1 MGKLQGGILGIM
13 TGKVGGVVGSTW
25 KDKNTLRSY
34 RSSIA
39 VNNTAKAVA
48 SKNIFADCVA
58 KAIQINGVIGRD
70 LWQRFEKSQSG
81 YNALVAQFRSAY
93 DDGNQFRPEKLILSK
108 GKIEETP
115 ILSASINATT
125 KDMTITWDTATTG
138 YQLPSDIPY
147 VVIMSMDNEVLKAYN
162 GDDLLTSRSDGEIVI
177 QNFLHN
183 GSYNKFAYLMFRRND
198 GTMTST
204 SYFWSV
210 VE

>member
-48 SKNIFADCVA
+48 SKQIFAECVA

-81 YNALVAQFRSAY
+81 YNALVAQFRNAY
-93 DDGNQFRPEKLILSK
+93 SEAGYLFQSNLILSK

-115 ILSASINATT
+115 ILAVSINPVT
-125 KDMTITWDTATTG
+125 KDITITWNTATTG

-147 VVIMSMDNEVLKAYN
+147 VVIMSVDNQVLKAFN
-162 GDDLLTSRSDGEIVI
+162 GDDLLTKRSDGEIVI
-177 QNFLHN
+177 TNFQQN
-183 GSYNKFAYLMFRRND
+183 GSYGKYVYLMFRRND

-204 SYFWSV
+204 SVFAEV
-210 VE
+210 QE

>member
-48 SKNIFADCVA
+48 SKTVFAECVA

-93 DDGNQFRPEKLILSK
+93 NNSDIFVPADLILSK

-115 ILSASINATT
+115 IVSAVWNSTG
-125 KDMTITWDTATTG
+125 KKITLTWGTATTG

-147 VVIMSMDNEVLKAYN
+147 VVVMSENGEVLKAYN
-162 GDDLLTSRSDGEIVI
+162 GEDLLVKRSNGQMEVTNI
-177 QNFLHN
+177 QNSEDFPLHV
-183 GSYNKFAYLMFRRND
+183 YLMFKRND

-204 SYFWSV
+204 SFFTEIDY
-210 VE
+210 

>member
-48 SKNIFADCVA
+48 SKSIFAESVA

-93 DDGNQFRPEKLILSK
+93 NNSNIFVPADVILSK
-108 GKIEETP
+108 GKIEETAV
-115 ILSASINATT
+115 LSASINQAN
-125 KDMTITWDTATTG
+125 KDITITWNTATTG

-147 VVIMSMDNEVLKAYN
+147 VVIMSIDYQVLKAYN
-162 GDDLLTSRSDGEIVI
+162 GDDLLTKRSDGSIVI
-177 QNFLHN
+177 PNFQQD
-183 GSYNKFAYLMFRRND
+183 GTYNKFVYLMFRRSD

-204 SYFWSV
+204 SVFADA
-210 VE
+210 EA

>member
-48 SKNIFADCVA
+48 SKNVFAECVA

-93 DDGNQFRPEKLILSK
+93 NNNNMFVPADVILSK

-115 ILSASINATT
+115 IQSASINAVT
-125 KDMTITWDTATTG
+125 KDITITWDTATTG
-138 YQLPSDIPY
+138 YQLSSDIPY
-147 VVIMSMDNEVLKAYN
+147 VVIMSIDYQVLKAYN
-162 GDDLLTSRSDGEIVI
+162 GDELLTRRSDGSIVI
-177 QNFLHN
+177 QNFLHD
-183 GSYNKFAYLMFRRND
+183 GTYNKFVYLMFRRND

-204 SYFWSV
+204 SVFADA
-210 VE
+210 EA

>member
-48 SKNIFADCVA
+48 SKSIFAECVA

-93 DDGNQFRPEKLILSK
+93 DINNQFLPNALILSK

-115 ILSASINATT
+115 IQSASINATT
-125 KDMTITWDTATTG
+125 KDIIITWNTATTG
-138 YQLPSDIPY
+138 YQLPSDFPY
-147 VVIMSMDNEVLKAYN
+147 VVIMSTDYQVLKAYN
-162 GDDLLTSRSDGEIVI
+162 GEDLLTKRSDGELII
-177 QNFLHN
+177 QNFLADD
-183 GSYNKFAYLMFRRND
+183 SYAKYIYLMFRRSD

-204 SYFWSV
+204 SSSSFV
-210 VE
+210 HE

>member
-48 SKNIFADCVA
+48 SKTIFAECVA
-58 KAIQINGVIGRD
+58 RAIQINGVIGRD

-93 DDGNQFRPEKLILSK
+93 SVDNQFLPNLLILSK

-115 ILSASINATT
+115 IVSPSINATT
-125 KDMTITWDTATTG
+125 KDIKITWNTATTG

-147 VVIMSMDNEVLKAYN
+147 VVVMSDNCEVLKAYN
-162 GDDLLTSRSDGEIVI
+162 GDDLLTRRSDGEIVI
-177 QNFLHN
+177 SNFEVG
-183 GSYNKFAYLMFRRND
+183 GSYAKYIYLMFRRTD

-204 SYFWSV
+204 SYSSFV
-210 VE
+210 HE

>member
-48 SKNIFADCVA
+48 SKNVFAECVA
-58 KAIQINGVIGRD
+58 KATQINGVIGRD

-93 DDGNQFRPEKLILSK
+93 NFNNVFEPGNLILSK

-115 ILSASINATT
+115 IVSASINATN
-125 KDMTITWDTATTG
+125 KDITITWNTETTG

-147 VVIMSMDNEVLKAYN
+147 VVIMSVDNLLLKAYN
-162 GDDLLTSRSDGEIVI
+162 GDDLLTKRSDGRIVI
-177 QNFLHN
+177 PNFQTV
-183 GSYNKFAYLMFRRND
+183 GSYDKYVYLMFRRND
-198 GTMTST
+198 GTMTSI
-204 SYFWSV
+204 SYSSFV
-210 VE
+210 QE

>member
-48 SKNIFADCVA
+48 SKTVFAECVA

-81 YNALVAQFRSAY
+81 YNALVAQFRAAY
-93 DDGNQFRPEKLILSK
+93 NSSNVFEPENLILSK

-115 ILSASINATT
+115 ILSGTYDSGV
-125 KDMTITWDTATTG
+125 KKVTITWSTATTG

-147 VVIMSMDNEVLKAYN
+147 VVVMSEENKALKAYS
-162 GDDLLTSRSDGEIVI
+162 GDDLLTKRSDGSMEVTNIPFSGDYPLYV
-177 QNFLHN
+177 
-183 GSYNKFAYLMFRRND
+183 YLMFKRND

-204 SYFWSV
+204 SVFKEIEY
-210 VE
+210 

>member
-48 SKNIFADCVA
+48 SKNVFAECVA

-93 DDGNQFRPEKLILSK
+93 NNSNIFVPADVILSK
-108 GKIEETP
+108 GKIEETA
-115 ILSASINATT
+115 ILSASINPSN
-125 KDMTITWDTATTG
+125 KDITITWNTETTG
-138 YQLPSDIPY
+138 YQLPSDVPY
-147 VVIMSMDNEVLKAYN
+147 VVIMSIDYQVLKAYN
-162 GDDLLTSRSDGEIVI
+162 GDDLLTRRSDGSIVI
-177 QNFLHN
+177 PNFSQ
-183 GSYNKFAYLMFRRND
+183 GGTYNKFVYLMFRRND

-204 SYFWSV
+204 SVFADA
-210 VE
+210 EA

>member
-48 SKNIFADCVA
+48 SKNIFAECVA

-93 DDGNQFRPEKLILSK
+93 DINNQFLPNALILSK

-115 ILSASINATT
+115 ILSASINAIN
-125 KDMTITWDTATTG
+125 KDITITWNTATTG

-147 VVIMSMDNEVLKAYN
+147 VVIMSIDYQVLKAYN
-162 GDDLLTSRSDGEIVI
+162 GDDLLTKRSDGELII
-177 QNFLHN
+177 QNFQVD
-183 GSYNKFAYLMFRRND
+183 GISAKYIYLMFRRND
-198 GTMTST
+198 GTMTSN
-204 SYFWSV
+204 SYSSFV
-210 VE
+210 NE

>member
-48 SKNIFADCVA
+48 SKNIFAECVA
-58 KAIQINGVIGRD
+58 KATQINGVIGRD

-93 DDGNQFRPEKLILSK
+93 NVNNVFEPGNLILSK
-108 GKIEETP
+108 GKVEETP
-115 ILSASINATT
+115 IVSASINATT
-125 KDMTITWDTATTG
+125 KDITITWNASTTG

-147 VVIMSMDNEVLKAYN
+147 VVIMSIDNQLLKAYN
-162 GDDLLTSRSDGEIVI
+162 GDDLLTKRSDGSIVI
-177 QNFLHN
+177 PNFQTV
-183 GSYNKFAYLMFRRND
+183 GSYDKFVYLMFRRND

-204 SYFWSV
+204 SYV
-210 VE
+210 VEVKG

>member
-48 SKNIFADCVA
+48 SKTVFAECVA

-93 DDGNQFRPEKLILSK
+93 LGDNIFTPNALILSK

-115 ILSASINATT
+115 IQSASINATT
-125 KDMTITWDTATTG
+125 KDITITWNTATTG
-138 YQLPSDIPY
+138 YQLSSDIPY
-147 VVIMSMDNEVLKAYN
+147 VVIMSIDYQVLKAYN
-162 GDDLLTSRSDGEIVI
+162 GDDLLTKRSDGEIVI
-177 QNFLHN
+177 PNFQQD
-183 GSYNKFAYLMFRRND
+183 GTYNKFVYLMFRRND
-198 GTMTST
+198 GTMTSIST
-204 SYFWSV
+204 FADA
-210 VE
+210 EL

>member
-48 SKNIFADCVA
+48 AKDVFSQCVA

-81 YNALVAQFRSAY
+81 YNALVAQFRAAY
-93 DDGNQFRPEKLILSK
+93 DVHNNFLEENLILSK

-115 ILSASINATT
+115 MLSADINPGT
-125 KDMTITWDTATTG
+125 KAIKVTWNPANTG
-138 YQLPSDIPY
+138 YQLSTDVPY
-147 VVIMSMDNEVLKAYN
+147 VVIMSTGGEVLKAFN
-162 GDDLLTSRSDGEIVI
+162 GEDFAATRAAGTITVP
-177 QNFLHN
+177 NFEHEA
-183 GSYNKFAYLMFRRND
+183 SYDKYVYLMFKRAD
-198 GTMTST
+198 GTMTSN
-204 SYFWSV
+204 SV
-210 VE
+210 NHLAEL

>member
-48 SKNIFADCVA
+48 SKTIFAECVA

-81 YNALVAQFRSAY
+81 YNALVAQFRKAY
-93 DDGNQFRPEKLILSK
+93 NNSNLFEPENLILSK
-108 GKIEETP
+108 GKIEETAV
-115 ILSASINATT
+115 LSTSVNAVS
-125 KDMTITWDTATTG
+125 KDITIKWNTATTG
-138 YQLPSDIPY
+138 YQLASDIPY
-147 VVIMSMDNEVLKAYN
+147 VVIMSVQGETLKAYS
-162 GDDLLTSRSDGEIVI
+162 GEDLSTSRSNGQIVI
-177 QNFLHN
+177 PNFQSL
-183 GSYNKFAYLMFRRND
+183 GSYDKFAYLMFRRND

-204 SYFWSV
+204 SFFSTV
-210 VE
+210 SE

>member
-48 SKNIFADCVA
+48 SKNIFAECVA

-93 DDGNQFRPEKLILSK
+93 NSSNVFGPENLILSK
-108 GKIEETP
+108 GKIEEAP
-115 ILSASINATT
+115 IVSASINAVN
-125 KDMTITWDTATTG
+125 KDITITWDTATSG
-138 YQLPSDIPY
+138 YQLSSDIPY
-147 VVIMSMDNEVLKAYN
+147 VVIMSVDNVMLKAFN
-162 GDDLLTSRSDGEIVI
+162 GDDLLSRRSDGEIVI
-177 QNFLHN
+177 PNFQTV
-183 GSYNKFAYLMFRRND
+183 GSYDKHVYLMFRRND

-204 SYFWSV
+204 SFYAFAQ
-210 VE
+210 E

>member
-48 SKNIFADCVA
+48 SKQVFALCVE
-58 KAIQINGVIGRD
+58 KAIQINGIIGRD

-93 DDGNQFRPEKLILSK
+93 DESNLFRPELLILSK

-125 KDMTITWDTATTG
+125 KDITITWDPATSG
-138 YQLPSDIPY
+138 YQLPSDVPY
-147 VVIMSMDNEVLKAYN
+147 VVIMSTGFQVLKAYN
-162 GDDLLTSRSDGEIVI
+162 GDDLLTRRSDGQILI
-177 QNFLHN
+177 PNFEHN
-183 GSYNKFAYLMFRRND
+183 GSYGKFVYLMFRRND
-198 GTMTST
+198 GTMTSN
-204 SYFWSV
+204 SYFWSAQ
-210 VE
+210 E

>member
-48 SKNIFADCVA
+48 SKTVFAESVA

-93 DDGNQFRPEKLILSK
+93 DSSNVFVPSDLILSK

-115 ILSASINATT
+115 ILSTSINATT
-125 KDMTITWDTATTG
+125 KDITITWNTATTG
-138 YQLPSDIPY
+138 YQLSSDIPY
-147 VVIMSMDNEVLKAYN
+147 IVIMSVDGQVLKAYN
-162 GDDLLTSRSDGEIVI
+162 GDDLLTKRSDGEIVI
-177 QNFLHN
+177 PNFQQD
-183 GSYNKFAYLMFRRND
+183 GTYNKFVYLMFRRND
-198 GTMTST
+198 GTMTSIST
-204 SYFWSV
+204 FADA
-210 VE
+210 EL

>member
-34 RSSIA
+34 RASIA

-48 SKNIFADCVA
+48 AKDVFSQCVA

-81 YNALVAQFRSAY
+81 YNALVAQFRAAY
-93 DDGNQFRPEKLILSK
+93 DVNNNFVAENLILCK

-115 ILSASINATT
+115 ILTKSIEPAR
-125 KDMTITWDTATTG
+125 KSITLTWTLATTG
-138 YQLPSDIPY
+138 YQLATDIPY
-147 VVIMSMDNEVLKAYN
+147 VVLMTTDGLVLKAYS
-162 GDDLLTSRSDGEIVI
+162 GEDLGKTRASGTITVP
-177 QNFLHN
+177 NFEYD
-183 GSYNKFAYLMFRRND
+183 GSYDKQVYLMFRRAD
-198 GTMTST
+198 GTMVSN
-204 SYFWSV
+204 SV
-210 VE
+210 TTLAEE

>member
-48 SKNIFADCVA
+48 SKSIFAECVA
-58 KAIQINGVIGRD
+58 KATQINGVIGRD

-81 YNALVAQFRSAY
+81 YNALVSQFRSAY
-93 DDGNQFRPEKLILSK
+93 NNSNIFVPADLILSK

-115 ILSASINATT
+115 VVSASINPAT
-125 KDMTITWDTATTG
+125 KDITITWNTATAG

-147 VVIMSMDNEVLKAYN
+147 VVIMSIDYQVLKAYN
-162 GDDLLTSRSDGEIVI
+162 GDDLLTKRSDGSIVI
-177 QNFLHN
+177 PNFQQD
-183 GSYNKFAYLMFRRND
+183 GTYNKFVYLMFRRND

-204 SYFWSV
+204 SVFADA
-210 VE
+210 EA

>member
-48 SKNIFADCVA
+48 AKDVFSQCVA

-81 YNALVAQFRSAY
+81 YNALVAQFRAAY
-93 DDGNQFRPEKLILSK
+93 DVNNTFREESLILSK
-108 GKIEETP
+108 GKIEITP
-115 ILSASINATT
+115 ILSAEINVGT
-125 KDMTITWDTATTG
+125 KAITVAWNTANTG
-138 YQLPSDIPY
+138 YQLSTDIPY
-147 VVIMSMDNEVLKAYN
+147 VVLLTSDGLVLKAYS
-162 GDDLLTSRSDGEIVI
+162 GEDLGTTRAAGTITVP
-177 QNFLHN
+177 NFKHEAEF
-183 GSYNKFAYLMFRRND
+183 NKQVYLMFRRAD
-198 GTMTST
+198 GTMVSN
-204 SYFWSV
+204 SV
-210 VE
+210 TALAEE

>member
-48 SKNIFADCVA
+48 SKNIFAECVA

-93 DDGNQFRPEKLILSK
+93 NSSNIFVQESLILSK

-115 ILSASINATT
+115 VLSASINATT
-125 KDMTITWDTATTG
+125 KDITITWATATTG

-147 VVIMSMDNEVLKAYN
+147 VVVMSTDYQILKAYN
-162 GDDLLTSRSDGEIVI
+162 GDDLLTKRSNGSIVI
-177 QNFLHN
+177 QNFQQD
-183 GSYNKFAYLMFRRND
+183 GTYNKYVYLMFRRND

-204 SYFWSV
+204 SFFYEV
-210 VE
+210 QE

>member
-48 SKNIFADCVA
+48 AKDVFSQCVA

-81 YNALVAQFRSAY
+81 YNALVAQFRAAY
-93 DDGNQFRPEKLILSK
+93 DAANNFVENNLILSK
-108 GKIEETP
+108 GKIEET
-115 ILSASINATT
+115 A
-125 KDMTITWDTATTG
+125 ITGAEIAQTGKAITVTWPTATTG
-138 YQLPSDIPY
+138 YQLSTDVPY
-147 VVIMSMDNEVLKAYN
+147 VVLMSTDGLVLKAYS
-162 GDDLLTSRSDGEIVI
+162 GEDLGKTRAAGTITVPNFQQDG
-177 QNFLHN
+177 N
-183 GSYNKFAYLMFRRND
+183 YNKCVYLMFRRAD
-198 GTMTST
+198 GTMVSN
-204 SYFWSV
+204 SV
-210 VE
+210 NALAEE

>member
-25 KDKNTLRSY
+25 KDKNTLRAY

-48 SKNIFADCVA
+48 SKTIFAECVA

-81 YNALVAQFRSAY
+81 YNALVAQFRKAY
-93 DDGNQFRPEKLILSK
+93 NNSNVFVPEDLILSK

-115 ILSASINATT
+115 ILSASLDVAG
-125 KDMTITWDTATTG
+125 KVMTITWGTATTG

-147 VVIMSMDNEVLKAYN
+147 VVIMSEDNKALKAYS
-162 GDDLLTSRSDGEIVI
+162 GDDLSTMRSDGEIVVTNF
-177 QNFLHN
+177 QNSEGLLL
-183 GSYNKFAYLMFRRND
+183 YVYLMFRRND

-204 SYFWSV
+204 SV
-210 VE
+210 VQVIED

>member
-48 SKNIFADCVA
+48 TKTVFAECVA

-81 YNALVAQFRSAY
+81 YNALVAQFRFAY
-93 DDGNQFRPEKLILSK
+93 NSSNVFVPADLILSK

-115 ILSASINATT
+115 ILSASYESPLE
-125 KDMTITWDTATTG
+125 KVTITWGTATTG
-138 YQLPSDIPY
+138 YQLPTDIPY
-147 VVIMSMDNEVLKAYN
+147 VVIMSDDDKVLRAYN
-162 GDDLLTSRSDGEIVI
+162 GEDLLVKRSDGQIVI
-177 QNFLHN
+177 TNIQNRVPSPL
-183 GSYNKFAYLMFRRND
+183 YVYLMFRRND

-204 SYFWSV
+204 SFFNEIDY
-210 VE
+210 

>member
-48 SKNIFADCVA
+48 SKNIFSECVA
-58 KAIQINGVIGRD
+58 RAIQINGVIGRD

-93 DDGNQFRPEKLILSK
+93 DSSNVFVPGDLILSK

-115 ILSASINATT
+115 IVSAVYNSAVKKVTL
-125 KDMTITWDTATTG
+125 TWGTATTG

-147 VVIMSMDNEVLKAYN
+147 VVVMSENGEVLKAYN
-162 GDDLLTSRSDGEIVI
+162 GEDLQVKRSNGQMDVTNI
-177 QNFLHN
+177 QNSEHFPLHV
-183 GSYNKFAYLMFRRND
+183 YLMFKRND

-204 SYFWSV
+204 SFFTEIDY
-210 VE
+210 

>member
-48 SKNIFADCVA
+48 AKDVFSQCVA
-58 KAIQINGVIGRD
+58 KAVQINGVIGRD

-81 YNALVAQFRSAY
+81 YNALVAQFRAAY
-93 DDGNQFRPEKLILSK
+93 DASNNFIAENLLLSK

-115 ILSASINATT
+115 IF
-125 KDMTITWDTATTG
+125 
-138 YQLPSDIPY
+138 
-147 VVIMSMDNEVLKAYN
+147 
-162 GDDLLTSRSDGEIVI
+162 LTPII
-177 QNFLHN
+177 
-183 GSYNKFAYLMFRRND
+183 
-198 GTMTST
+198 
-204 SYFWSV
+204 
-210 VE
+210 

>member
-25 KDKNTLRSY
+25 KDKNTLRAY

-48 SKNIFADCVA
+48 SKTIFAECVA

-93 DDGNQFRPEKLILSK
+93 NNSNVFVPEDLILSK
-108 GKIEETP
+108 GKVEETA
-115 ILSASINATT
+115 IQSASINAST
-125 KDMTITWDTATTG
+125 KDITINWNSATTG
-138 YQLPSDIPY
+138 YQLSSDIPY
-147 VVIMSMDNEVLKAYN
+147 VVVMSIDFQILKAYN
-162 GDDLLTSRSDGEIVI
+162 GEDLLRKRSDGSIVVP
-177 QNFLHN
+177 NFQQF
-183 GSYNKFAYLMFRRND
+183 GGYDKFIYLMFRRND

-204 SYFWSV
+204 SFFSTV
-210 VE
+210 SE

>member
-48 SKNIFADCVA
+48 SKNIFAECVA

-93 DDGNQFRPEKLILSK
+93 DVNNNFAPAELILSK
-108 GKIEETP
+108 GKIEETA
-115 ILSASINATT
+115 ILSSTINSAN
-125 KDMTITWDTATTG
+125 KDITITWETQTTG
-138 YQLPSDIPY
+138 YQLPSDVPY
-147 VVIMSMDNEVLKAYN
+147 VVVMSADYQILKAYN
-162 GDDLLTSRSDGEIVI
+162 GNDLLTRRSDGEIVI
-177 QNFLHN
+177 PNFQQNGN
-183 GSYNKFAYLMFRRND
+183 YSKWVYLMFRRND
-198 GTMTST
+198 GTMTSA
-204 SYFWSV
+204 SYHHYV
-210 VE
+210 PE

>member
-48 SKNIFADCVA
+48 AKDVFSQCVA

-81 YNALVAQFRSAY
+81 YNALVAQFRAAY
-93 DDGNQFRPEKLILSK
+93 DANNNFVAENLILSK
-108 GKIEETP
+108 GKIE
-115 ILSASINATT
+115 
-125 KDMTITWDTATTG
+125 DTAISSAEINPMTKAITIGWNTSNTG
-138 YQLPSDIPY
+138 YQLSTDVPY
-147 VVIMSMDNEVLKAYN
+147 VVLMTTDGEVLKAYS
-162 GDDLLTSRSDGEIVI
+162 GDDLAVTRAAGAITVPSFAHETSYDKYV
-177 QNFLHN
+177 
-183 GSYNKFAYLMFRRND
+183 YLMFKRAD
-198 GTMTST
+198 GTMASN
-204 SYFWSV
+204 SV
-210 VE
+210 NMLVEI

>member
-48 SKNIFADCVA
+48 SKTIFAECVA

-81 YNALVAQFRSAY
+81 YNALVAQFRKAY
-93 DDGNQFRPEKLILSK
+93 NEAGYLFQSNLILSK

-115 ILSASINATT
+115 IVSASINAVS
-125 KDMTITWDTATTG
+125 KDITITWNTATTG

-147 VVIMSMDNEVLKAYN
+147 VVIMSIDNQVLKAYN
-162 GDDLLTSRSDGEIVI
+162 GDDLLTKRNDGEIVI
-177 QNFLHN
+177 PNFQQN
-183 GSYNKFAYLMFRRND
+183 GSYSKYVYLMFRRND
-198 GTMTST
+198 GTMTSN
-204 SYFWSV
+204 SSFS
-210 VE
+210 EIHA

>member
-48 SKNIFADCVA
+48 SKQIFAECVA

-93 DDGNQFRPEKLILSK
+93 NSNNEFAPENLILSK

-115 ILSASINATT
+115 ILSAIWNSVAKKI
-125 KDMTITWDTATTG
+125 TITWSTATTG
-138 YQLPSDIPY
+138 YQLPSDVPY
-147 VVIMSMDNEVLKAYN
+147 VVVMCEDGKVLKAYN
-162 GDDLLTSRSDGEIVI
+162 GDDLLKKRSNGNLEIT
-177 QNFLHN
+177 NFHHSEEFPL
-183 GSYNKFAYLMFRRND
+183 YVYLMFKRND
-198 GTMTST
+198 GTMSST
-204 SYFWSV
+204 SFFT
-210 VE
+210 EIEF

>member
-48 SKNIFADCVA
+48 SKNIFAECVA

-70 LWQRFEKSQSG
+70 LWQRFEKAQSG
-81 YNALVAQFRSAY
+81 YNALVAQFRAAY
-93 DDGNQFRPEKLILSK
+93 DDNGGFNSRALILSK
-108 GKIEETP
+108 GKIEASP
-115 ILSASINATT
+115 IVSGSINAVS
-125 KDMTITWDTATTG
+125 KDITLTWDTATSG

-147 VVIMSMDNEVLKAYN
+147 VVVVSVDNLVLKAYN
-162 GDDLLTSRSDGEIVI
+162 GDDLLTRRSDGEIVVP
-177 QNFLHN
+177 NFKHV
-183 GSYNKFAYLMFRRND
+183 GTYAKYVYLMFRRND

-204 SYFWSV
+204 SVFYEV
-210 VE
+210 LE

>member
-48 SKNIFADCVA
+48 SKNVFAECVE

-93 DDGNQFRPEKLILSK
+93 DSNNSFVHTQLILSK

-115 ILSASINATT
+115 IVSATINAGT
-125 KDMTITWDTATTG
+125 KAITVTWNTATTG
-138 YQLPSDIPY
+138 YQLSSDIPY
-147 VVIMSMDNEVLKAYN
+147 VVLMSVDFKVLKAFN
-162 GDDLLTSRSDGEIVI
+162 GDDLLTKRSDGEIVI
-177 QNFLHN
+177 PNFQQAGTYVKHV
-183 GSYNKFAYLMFRRND
+183 YLMFRRND
-198 GTMTST
+198 GTMS
-204 SYFWSV
+204 SNSV
-210 VE
+210 YAISVE